1 MPKQT
6 PPLKKLTPAERKI
19 AEKIIEDMVAT
30 VLFFE
35 QFPESKNKQWQAGFS
50 LGMKELIHHSTHEIG
65 GDAYLKEIEFL
76 LGWEKD
82 VEKLFGK
89 KRYNMVKAHHAKMA
103 AKPGKKS

>member
-1 MPKQT
+1 MPKKIT
-6 PPLKKLTPAERKI
+6 SLKKLTPSERKI
-19 AEKIIEDMVAT
+19 AEKIIEDMSVT

-50 LGMKELIHHSTHEIG
+50 LGMKELIRHAAHEIG
-65 GDAYLKEIEFL
+65 GDEYLKDVEFL

-89 KRYNMVKAHHAKMA
+89 KRYKAVKAHHTKMEA
-103 AKPGKKS
+103 WKVKKS